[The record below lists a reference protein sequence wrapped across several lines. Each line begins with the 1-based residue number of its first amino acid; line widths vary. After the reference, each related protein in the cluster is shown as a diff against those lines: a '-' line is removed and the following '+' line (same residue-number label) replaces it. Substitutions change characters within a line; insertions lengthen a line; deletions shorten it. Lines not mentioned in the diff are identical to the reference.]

1 MKFLKIIAIL
11 MSAIIFLTACNGDDS
26 KKTTTSISS
35 SSIPKTENESSNQSE
50 VSNVETSNSSVSS
63 SQTIVNSTVPKPV
76 QPTSL
81 GEISAEKLSEIK
93 KLSSKCTGWGQGLTF
108 DNFNRP
114 VYSLNTQAKYGKY
127 GAYFIAQNEKK
138 FYFTFD
144 EGWENGYTDDI
155 LDTLKDKNVKA
166 VFFVTKSYVKYNRSL
181 VQRMIDE
188 GHIVG
193 HHSDKH
199 INYGSSSLETVYNDF
214 MSLHNYMLSEFQY
227 EMTLFRY
234 PEGSYNEQ
242 SLALINELGYK
253 TLFWSFAYADWDVN
267 SQKDESEAL
276 ELLKKRTHNGA
287 IYLLHCVS
295 STNANILGEY
305 IDFLRSEG
313 YSIELFPAN

>member
-1 MKFLKIIAIL
+1 MKFFKIIAIL
-11 MSAIIFLTACNGDDS
+11 MSAIIFLTACNGGDS

-35 SSIPKTENESSNQSE
+35 SSIPKTENESSNQNE
-50 VSNVETSNSSVSS
+50 VSNVENSNSSVSS
-63 SQTIVNSTVPKPV
+63 SQTVVNSTVPKPV
-76 QPTSL
+76 PPTSL
-81 GEISAEKLSEIK
+81 GEISAEKLTEIK

-127 GAYFIAQNEKK
+127 GAYFIAENEKK

-155 LDTLKDKNVKA
+155 LHTLKDKNVKA
-166 VFFVTKSYVKYNRSL
+166 VFFVTKSYVKYNRAL

-199 INYGSSSLETVYNDF
+199 INYGSSSLEAVYNDF

-227 EMTLFRY
+227 KMTLFRY

-242 SLALINELGYK
+242 TLALINELGYK

-295 STNANILGEY
+295 STNANILGDY
-305 IDFLRSEG
+305 IDYLRNEG
-313 YSIELFPAN
+313 YSIELFPTN